1 MTADPDDLQA
11 IRAALRARDA
21 RGRLDWRSLEEV
33 AGTPAFRRFLKS
45 EYPSVADLS
54 GPGGNRGI
62 DRRRF
67 FRVMAASL
75 ALAGLGGCDDDD
87 TDGRTEEVPPVRDP
101 VHAHAESVLRYAT
114 ATLTDGY
121 ANGVHVLTR
130 YGRPTKI
137 ESNDAHPW
145 TRGGTDLQ
153 GQASILGLYD
163 PYRSQ
168 AVLQNG
174 RATDWDTLR
183 AALLGPMAAFRA
195 EGGAGVRLLT
205 GPVTSPSLAAQV
217 AALQAAM
224 PRMRWH
230 GHEPVSRAGVRD
242 GSRQAFGQVLET
254 RWRFDRARVVVAL
267 DGDFLDPGPQQV
279 GVSRDWVTARRASA
293 AQGPLLTLHAFGPT
307 PCLTS
312 AKADHHAPLSG
323 AELVALAGCLADGRD
338 WTGAQAPAVRRA
350 AAALDGARGAGI
362 LLAGSTQ
369 PAEVHEAVHRA
380 NARLGNLGGP
390 VFQTTPAEVAVESLS
405 SLVEAMR
412 GGEVRALL
420 MLGCNPAYDA
430 PSDVGFVDALGR
442 VPLKIHAGITV
453 DETATHSD
461 WHLPLLHPLEGWGD
475 ARAFDGTVSL
485 LQPTIAPF
493 YDGRSVPE
501 ILSVLFE
508 PQPRNGMTLLRAY
521 WSGQWGNGAEMRWR
535 ESLRHGFVDGSALP
549 PVQAVAVAAVTS
561 AATPDPAA
569 PDGLE
574 LLFRADPS
582 IRDGSLADNAWL
594 QECPKPLSKIVWENV
609 VAVSPLLAGREGIRN
624 GDVLEIEADGRRLEA
639 PAWITPGQAEHSLT
653 VTLGYGRRAPEMLS
667 YGLGYDAYAL
677 RRHETPWR
685 VDGATMRRTGHRVAV
700 ACTQD
705 HASMEGHDF
714 VRMQHPGER
723 QRDGGSERP
732 PTLYAAASATPGDD
746 RGGGHKDG
754 DGRAWGMVID
764 LDSCI
769 GCNACVV
776 ACQSENN
783 IAVVGREEVMRGRE
797 MHWLRIDR
805 YYAGGL
811 DAPDT
816 RFMPVPCMHCE
827 EAPCEVGC
835 PVEATLHD
843 HEGLNLMVYNRC
855 VGTRACSG
863 YCPYKVRRFNYLD
876 YSAGAAPSIQAM
888 RNVDVTVRAA
898 GVMEKCT
905 YCVQRIV
912 EARIDSD
919 KTGQPIADGVVRTA
933 CQTACPTRAIDFGN
947 LGDAS
952 SQVTAQRKDGRNY
965 ALLGELGVRPRTT
978 YLAGLLP
985 PPPPDGNAA

>member
-33 AGTPAFRRFLKS
+33 AGTPAFRRFLKT
-45 EYPSVADLS
+45 EYPSVADLA
-54 GPGGNRGI
+54 GPGGGI

-75 ALAGLGGCDDDD
+75 ALAGLAGCDDADSD
-87 TDGRTEEVPPVRDP
+87 TDGRTEEVAPVRDP
-101 VHAHAESVLRYAT
+101 AHAHAQSVLRYAT
-114 ATLTDGY
+114 ATLTDGH

-130 YGRPTKI
+130 YGRPMKI
-137 ESNDAHPW
+137 ESNDGHPW

-153 GQASILGLYD
+153 GQASILELYD
-163 PYRSQ
+163 PFRSQ
-168 AVLQNG
+168 AVLQDG
-174 RATDWDTLR
+174 RATDWDALR
-183 AALLGPMAAFRA
+183 AALLGPMAALRA
-195 EGGAGVRLLT
+195 EGGQGVRLLT

-217 AALQAAM
+217 ASLHAAM
-224 PRMRWH
+224 PQLRWH

-242 GSRQAFGQVLET
+242 GSRRAFGQVLDT

-279 GVSRDWVTARRASA
+279 GVSRDWITARRGSA
-293 AQGPLLTLHAFGPT
+293 DRGPLLTLHAFGPT

-338 WTGAQAPAVRRA
+338 WEGAQAPAVRRA
-350 AAALDGARGAGI
+350 VAALEGARGAGI
-362 LLAGSTQ
+362 TQ

-390 VFQTTPAEVAVESLS
+390 VFQTAPAEVPVEDVA
-405 SLVEAMR
+405 SLVGAMR
-412 GGEVRALL
+412 RGEVRALL

-430 PSDVGFVDALGR
+430 PADLGFVDALGR
-442 VPLKIHAGITV
+442 VPLKIHAGVTV
-453 DETATHSD
+453 DETATHCD
-461 WHLPLLHPLEGWGD
+461 WHLPLAHPLEGWGD
-475 ARAFDGTVSL
+475 ARAVDGTVSL

-501 ILSVLFE
+501 ILSLLFE
-508 PQPRNGMTLLRAY
+508 TQPRDGMTLLRSY
-521 WSGQWGNGAEMRWR
+521 WAGQWGSGSDAQWQA
-535 ESLRHGFVDGSALP
+535 SLRHGFVEGSALAP
-549 PVQAVAVAAVTS
+549 VAATLV
-561 AATPDPAA
+561 AAAA
-569 PDGLE
+569 PASLPSPDATGGAAGGLE
-574 LLFRADPS
+574 LLFRPDPS

-594 QECPKPLSKIVWENV
+594 QECPRPLTRIVWENV

-624 GDVLEIEADGRRLEA
+624 GDVLEIEAGGRRLEA

-653 VTLGYGRRAPEMLS
+653 LTLGYGRRAPEMLS

-677 RRHETPWR
+677 RQDATPWR
-685 VDGATMRRTGHRVAV
+685 VDGVTMRRTGRRVTV
-700 ACTQD
+700 ATTQD
-705 HASMEGHDF
+705 HSSMEGHDF

-723 QRDGGSERP
+723 QRDGASERP
-732 PTLYAAASATPGDD
+732 PTLYADSLATPGDG
-746 RGGGHKDG
+746 RGGGHG

-783 IAVVGREEVMRGRE
+783 VAVVGREQVMQGRE

-827 EAPCEVGC
+827 DAPCEVGC

-863 YCPYKVRRFNYLD
+863 YCPYKVRRFNWMD

-905 YCVQRIV
+905 YCVQRIA

-919 KTGQPIADGVVRTA
+919 KSGQPIADGAVRTA
-933 CQTACPTRAIDFGN
+933 CQTACPTRAISFGN
-947 LGDAS
+947 LDDPQAE
-952 SQVTAQRKDGRNY
+952 VTAQRADGRNY

-985 PPPPDGNAA
+985 PGGAA